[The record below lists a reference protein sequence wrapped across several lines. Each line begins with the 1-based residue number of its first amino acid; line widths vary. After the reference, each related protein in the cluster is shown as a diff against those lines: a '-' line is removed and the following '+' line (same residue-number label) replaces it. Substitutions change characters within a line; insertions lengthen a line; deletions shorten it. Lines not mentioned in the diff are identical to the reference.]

1 MKAFFSFSILMV
13 SFFLTGCSH
22 IASAGYGNGI
32 PGFPPGHDLSTVK
45 KAQA

>member
-1 MKAFFSFSILMV
+1 MKTFLSFSVLMI
-13 SFFLTGCSH
+13 SFFLSGCSH

-32 PGFPPGHDLSTVK
+32 PGFPAGHDLSTSK